1 MKRCEFI
8 ALFGGTA
15 IAWPLA
21 AHAQQAVMPVI
32 GFLAINLR
40 AAMALG
46 IDLPTSILLRA
57 DEVIE

>member
-1 MKRCEFI
+1 MRRREFI
-8 ALFGGTA
+8 ALFSGTA

-32 GFLAINLR
+32 GFSAINLR

-46 IDLPTSILLRA
+46 IDVHQPLFCCGQTR
-57 DEVIE
+57 